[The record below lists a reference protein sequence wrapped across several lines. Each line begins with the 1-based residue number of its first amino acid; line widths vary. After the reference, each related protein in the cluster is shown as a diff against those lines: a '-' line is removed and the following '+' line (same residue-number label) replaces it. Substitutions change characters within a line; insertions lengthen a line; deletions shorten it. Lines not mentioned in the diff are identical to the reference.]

1 MRFLFGRDN
10 LAVTVFVPWDCGNNC
25 FFCTSKQKYAAYKAD
40 LKNVKWQL
48 NRFLKEYD
56 FPIKDV
62 VFSGGEPMANVDA
75 LAELI
80 ELVPE
85 NKRIFVNT
93 TFTKT
98 GKNDFLNLI
107 KKGRIDGVNIS
118 RHHESYNKDCEWFCD
133 IADDS
138 EIEEIP
144 CHVRIN
150 CVLKDQNIAE
160 LVERWK
166 GKNVVLNL
174 RCDYR
179 SMTKEKL
186 HDPYD
191 VEVMELLKMG
201 YRFESHTQCGVCD
214 TTVFAHKD
222 DTMPTV
228 MYHKGM
234 RESSVLSDDLLE
246 INDFIID
253 QSGRLMYDWDHTDME
268 LLEKILLPYRKLGIM
283 ENIYRSNAIVTKAVD
298 NMLIYSGFRGCG
310 GSGGCGGRGC

>member
-10 LAVTVFVPWDCGNNC
+10 LSVTVFVPWDCGNNC

-56 FPIKDV
+56 FPVKDV

-118 RHHESYNKDCEWFCD
+118 RHHELYKKDCEWFCD

-138 EIEEIP
+138 EIDEIP

-201 YRFESHTQCGVCD
+201 YRFESHTQCSVCD

-234 RESSVLSDDLLE
+234 RASSVLSDDLLE